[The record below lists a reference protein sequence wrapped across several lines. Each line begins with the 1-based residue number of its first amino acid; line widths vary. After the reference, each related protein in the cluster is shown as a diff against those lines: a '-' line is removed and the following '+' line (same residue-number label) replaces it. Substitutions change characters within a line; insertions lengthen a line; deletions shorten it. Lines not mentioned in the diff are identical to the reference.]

1 MMIILLLRQAS
12 PKEGREFRTD
22 KVKYEVEFDGTA
34 ERYIHY
40 YHIFYGVI
48 IDIKRTF
55 AIYKLS
61 EA

>member
-34 ERYIHY
+34 ERHIHY
-40 YHIFYGVI
+40 HICYGVI
-48 IDIKRTF
+48 IDLKRTF

-61 EA
+61 ES